1 MPSPLQA
8 ARALR
13 KTIDA
18 GARTTDG
25 ATSVVADETVEAM
38 TQAGLYGIMAPREV
52 GGAELPLVE
61 AIDVLA
67 EVARAD
73 GSAGW
78 CLMANASTVSLFGAY
93 LDDAFIDEMFGA
105 GVPRVAFGTNYGTAQ
120 PEDGGYRISGRYA
133 FGSGIAHARWIG
145 AGLIHPADPEQILF
159 CALPADQAKILG
171 NWDVMGLQETG
182 SFDYAVNDVWV
193 PEAATFPFVSP
204 VRRRGGPVF
213 ELGVI
218 PLTAAAHAGF
228 AIGVVRRALD
238 ELAALARCK
247 QRFGAA
253 STLAENERFLIT
265 LGTLEG
271 RARAAASWVHET
283 YARAEDTVQRTGKP
297 DPADVLALRQSAVH
311 VTQDGAD
318 VVREAY
324 LLAGTTAL
332 RSGPLARCFSDIH
345 AGTQHYI
352 TGTIPPLELGRQLVE
367 AAPDSALDAP

>member
-253 STLAENERFLIT
+253 STLAENERFLPAPRPPGFT
-265 LGTLEG
+265 RPM
-271 RARAAASWVHET
+271 RARRTRSSARASPIRPMSSRCASPPCTSRRMAPTWCARPTCWPARRPCAPGRLRAASATSTRERSTTSRGRSRRWSSG
-283 YARAEDTVQRTGKP
+283 ASSSRRPRT
-297 DPADVLALRQSAVH
+297 RRS
-311 VTQDGAD
+311 TR
-318 VVREAY
+318 RE
-324 LLAGTTAL
+324 
-332 RSGPLARCFSDIH
+332 
-345 AGTQHYI
+345 
-352 TGTIPPLELGRQLVE
+352 PPQKR
-367 AAPDSALDAP
+367 